1 MKSTPN
7 ASSLPKR
14 RWYAPTPARFLSL
27 VLLMQGVLFLS
38 SRFHWFWFNDHKGYT
53 ALITVAA
60 TIVVLLLILV
70 CLLVGW
76 LFKAKWQFGVSTLL
90 SSVLVTAI
98 PLGWLGREIDLAHQ
112 QRAVVATLRK
122 RGDYVSYEEGVTALA
137 YAGFR
142 LVPMTKAVVQPALHE
157 FLERILGEDFFNDAR
172 FVSANGADDETL
184 ENIQS
189 LQQLRAIQILN
200 ATVTDEGMKNLRG
213 LSQLKSL
220 QFHCAT
226 YSKPIGDK
234 AMEHVSGLRQLEELH
249 LGRADVTDAGLAQL
263 RGLKRLTGLI
273 IEGRGIT
280 NQGLAHL
287 AELRELK
294 SLSVT
299 GPGITD
305 EGLSHLAKLVELT
318 SLTIHGDGIA
328 GAGLESIKNLPRLK
342 SLHLAD
348 TSITDAAVETLNGFQ
363 KLTLLNLYETK
374 VSVQGVKQLRE
385 ALPRC
390 SVFAKW

>member
-7 ASSLPKR
+7 VPSLPKH
-14 RWYAPTPARFLSL
+14 RWYATKPARFLSL

-53 ALITVAA
+53 VLITVAA
-60 TIVVLLLILV
+60 TSILLLLTFACLPLA
-70 CLLVGW
+70 CLL
-76 LFKAKWQFGVSTLL
+76 KAKWQFSLSLL
-90 SSVLVTAI
+90 LMVVLVMAV
-98 PLGWLGREIDLAHQ
+98 PLGWLGHEINLARQ
-112 QRAVVATLRK
+112 QRAAAASIRE
-122 RGDYVSYEEGVTALA
+122 RGDLVSYSTISPYFLGGSGAPRVAVREGLA
-137 YAGFR
+137 AY
-142 LVPMTKAVVQPALHE
+142 
-157 FLERILGEDFFNDAR
+157 LERSLGEDFFEDVR
-172 FVSANGADDETL
+172 FVSANVASDKTL
-184 ENIQS
+184 EVIGGLRQLGS
-189 LQQLRAIQILN
+189 LQILN
-200 ATVTDEGMKNLRG
+200 ASVTDEGLKNLRG

-249 LGRADVTDAGLAQL
+249 LGRADVTDAGLAHL
-263 RGLKRLTGLI
+263 RELKRLTGLI

-348 TSITDAAVETLNGFQ
+348 ASITDAAVETLNGFQ
-363 KLTLLNLYETK
+363 KLTRLNLYETK
-374 VSVQGVKQLRE
+374 VSEKGVKQLRE